1 MGMAGGEMCPQLRLY
16 RLSGL
21 KDELSYLSSRHNTEN
36 ERI

>member
-21 KDELSYLSSRHNTEN
+21 KDELSYLSSRQKKEN
-36 ERI
+36 EI